1 MTEEERQKHIKDF
14 NALDILYIM
23 SYVWNT
29 QSHDY
34 GSPVEFSLMDVNVLE
49 FISANPGCIIT
60 DIATY
65 YKLTLSAASK
75 VVTRLVKKGVI
86 EKRPAPGNKKNINMI
101 LTPLGLE
108 CLEFHAQHDEEYYGE
123 KLDRLRSKFS
133 DEELKAFFDVLNSYM
148 NIVHEEDPQPS
159 KDGTFN

>member
-1 MTEEERQKHIKDF
+1 MTEKERKQHIKDF

-23 SYVWNT
+23 SYLWNT

-34 GSPVEFSLMDVNVLE
+34 GSPVEFSLMDVHVLE
-49 FISANPGCIIT
+49 YISTHPGCIIT
-60 DIATY
+60 DISNY

-86 EKRPAPGNKKNINMI
+86 EKCPAPGNKKNINMI

-108 CLEFHAQHDEEYYGE
+108 CLQFHAQHDEDYYGG
-123 KLDRLRSKFS
+123 KLDRLRTQYS
-133 DEELKAFFDVLNSYM
+133 DEELSAFFDVM
-148 NIVHEEDPQPS
+148 NTYLHLVQDEDPLAI
-159 KDGTFN
+159 